1 MALAYVQLSPAAA
14 RLNLTGTI
22 SNGAYGPNLIR
33 GWAAYRNGVLIPDI
47 PSIQPTDIQF
57 ASPDVAAALEAAAAP
72 PPMASPTIAPA
83 SPPPSGP
90 AAAPSMPATM
100 AGITSA
106 PGSSARALSLP
117 NLNLPRFGRPTRAA
131 APASAAAAPAISPLV
146 WLALAVGAALW
157 WMRE

>member
-14 RLNLTGTI
+14 RLNLTGTV

-33 GWAAYRNGVLIPDI
+33 GWAAYRNGVFIPDI
-47 PSIQPTDIQF
+47 PSIQSTDIQF

-72 PPMASPTIAPA
+72 PIVASPTIAPA

-117 NLNLPRFGRPTRAA
+117 QLNLPRIGPTRAA
-131 APASAAAAPAISPLV
+131 AAPGAPAAPAVSPLV
-146 WLALAVGAALW
+146 WLALAIGAALW
-157 WMRE
+157 VRE